1 MWCKLEIWSTLG
13 GARQDSRDTQE
24 LMIMQWMPLDIA
36 WCQCPHSSLGSG
48 QDAGMWGGMSEDE
61 RRALTRRTAR
71 DRPVS
76 EQERATRDESS
87 GGAR

>member
-13 GARQDSRDTQE
+13 GARRDSRDTQE

-48 QDAGMWGGMSEDE
+48 QDAGVWGGMS
-61 RRALTRRTAR
+61 
-71 DRPVS
+71 
-76 EQERATRDESS
+76 
-87 GGAR
+87 